1 MAVNAA
7 ITLFKAKP
15 LLTIKKQYN
24 EKTKSS
30 LKSTIAVS
38 LTNYLDAGAIV
49 AGASGLTLW
58 QDYLGLTEGH
68 LGLLNAISAN
78 CLGAAIGAIIGGFLA
93 DKYGRKAIYTYNML
107 VYMLGVALIMF
118 SFNFPMLLAGFLVT
132 GISVG
137 VGVPASWTYISEN
150 SEVGNRGRNIGISQM
165 AWGIGPTIILI
176 LGTLLAPPTGATADS
191 AGVLFAPVVK
201 TLADLLTGGTAEGTA
216 LNVFSSRIV
225 FASLFIVAFIAWNL
239 QRRLDESAE
248 WKAEKAKATADGNKG
263 TFASFGSLFTNKV
276 NIRTILFLAGIY
288 LTWNLVSSV
297 MGFFQQ
303 HIYETAGGLSNQ
315 HANMLSVAQW
325 VIIIVTTFFFSMVV
339 DKVNQRWL
347 YAFGVG
353 MGVIAWVIIVTIGVN
368 SIAGL
373 LFFTLIWGIQAGVSV
388 QSFYA
393 LWASELFPAK
403 YRAAAQGIMFFIVRG
418 VSALWGIGFVYIYGE
433 NGEGFTLAAYIMMA
447 LLVISMLIGTIW
459 TPQTR
464 GKTLEQITKE
474 RYGDDI

>member
-1 MAVNAA
+1 
-7 ITLFKAKP
+7 
-15 LLTIKKQYN
+15 
-24 EKTKSS
+24 
-30 LKSTIAVS
+30 
-38 LTNYLDAGAIV
+38 
-49 AGASGLTLW
+49 
-58 QDYLGLTEGH
+58 
-68 LGLLNAISAN
+68 
-78 CLGAAIGAIIGGFLA
+78 
-93 DKYGRKAIYTYNML
+93 
-107 VYMLGVALIMF
+107 
-118 SFNFPMLLAGFLVT
+118 
-132 GISVG
+132 
-137 VGVPASWTYISEN
+137 
-150 SEVGNRGRNIGISQM
+150 M

-176 LGTLLAPPTGATADS
+176 LGTLLAPPTGNSADS
-191 AGVLFAPVVK
+191 AGVLFTPVVES
-201 TLADLLTGGTAEGTA
+201 LASFITGGTVEGTA

-225 FASLFIVAFIAWNL
+225 FASLFVVAFIAWTL
-239 QRRLDESAE
+239 QRRLDESEE
-248 WKAEKAKATADGNKG
+248 WKAEKARQDGKQQKG

-325 VIIIVTTFFFSMVV
+325 VIIIITTFIFSMIV

-353 MGVIAWVIIVTIGVN
+353 MGVLAWVIIVTIGVN
-368 SIAGL
+368 SISGL

-418 VSALWGIGFVYIYGE
+418 VSALWGLGFVYIYGE
-433 NGEGFTLAAYIMMA
+433 NGEGFTLAAYIMMG
-447 LLVISMLIGTIW
+447 LLIVSLVIGTIW

>member
-1 MAVNAA
+1 M
-7 ITLFKAKP
+7 
-15 LLTIKKQYN
+15 

-176 LGTLLAPPTGATADS
+176 LGTLLAPPTGATANS

-216 LNVFSSRIV
+216 LNVFSSRLV

>member
-1 MAVNAA
+1 M
-7 ITLFKAKP
+7 
-15 LLTIKKQYN
+15 

-191 AGVLFAPVVK
+191 AGVLFAPVIK

-216 LNVFSSRIV
+216 LNVFSSRLV

-325 VIIIVTTFFFSMVV
+325 VIIIITTFFFSMVV

>member
-1 MAVNAA
+1 
-7 ITLFKAKP
+7 
-15 LLTIKKQYN
+15 
-24 EKTKSS
+24 
-30 LKSTIAVS
+30 
-38 LTNYLDAGAIV
+38 
-49 AGASGLTLW
+49 
-58 QDYLGLTEGH
+58 
-68 LGLLNAISAN
+68 
-78 CLGAAIGAIIGGFLA
+78 
-93 DKYGRKAIYTYNML
+93 
-107 VYMLGVALIMF
+107 
-118 SFNFPMLLAGFLVT
+118 
-132 GISVG
+132 
-137 VGVPASWTYISEN
+137 
-150 SEVGNRGRNIGISQM
+150 M

-176 LGTLLAPPTGATADS
+176 LGTLLAPPTSGSDS
-191 AGVLFAPVVK
+191 AGVLFGPVVE
-201 TLADLLTGGTAEGTA
+201 TLATAIAGSGIEGTA
-216 LNVFSSRIV
+216 LNVFSSRLV
-225 FASLFIVAFIAWNL
+225 FASLFIVAFIAWQL

-248 WKAEKAKATADGNKG
+248 WKAEKAKQGSQKG
-263 TFASFGSLFTNKV
+263 SVFSSFGSLFTNKV

-325 VIIIVTTFFFSMVV
+325 VIIIVTTFFFSMIV

-347 YAFGVG
+347 YFFGVG
-353 MGVIAWVIIVTIGVN
+353 MGVLAWVIIVTIGVN

-403 YRAAAQGIMFFIVRG
+403 YRAAAQGVMFFIVRG
-418 VSALWGIGFVYIYGE
+418 VSALWGLGFVYIYGP
-433 NGEGFTLAAYIMMA
+433 NGEGFTIAAYIMMG
-447 LLVISMLIGTIW
+447 LLLISLIIGTVW

-474 RYGDDI
+474 RYGDNI

>member
-1 MAVNAA
+1 M
-7 ITLFKAKP
+7 
-15 LLTIKKQYN
+15 

-176 LGTLLAPPTGATADS
+176 LGTLLAPPTGATANS

-216 LNVFSSRIV
+216 LNVFSSRLV

-325 VIIIVTTFFFSMVV
+325 VIIIITTFFFSMVV

>member
-1 MAVNAA
+1 M
-7 ITLFKAKP
+7 
-15 LLTIKKQYN
+15 

-248 WKAEKAKATADGNKG
+248 WKAEKAKATANDNKG

-325 VIIIVTTFFFSMVV
+325 VIIIITTFFFSMVV

-368 SIAGL
+368 NIAGL

-418 VSALWGIGFVYIYGE
+418 VSALWGLGFVYIYGE
-433 NGEGFTLAAYIMMA
+433 NGEGFTFAAYIMMA

>member
-1 MAVNAA
+1 MAND
-7 ITLFKAKP
+7 
-15 LLTIKKQYN
+15 
-24 EKTKSS
+24 EKRRPTP
-30 LKSTIAVS
+30 
-38 LTNYLDAGAIV
+38 
-49 AGASGLTLW
+49 
-58 QDYLGLTEGH
+58 
-68 LGLLNAISAN
+68 
-78 CLGAAIGAIIGGFLA
+78 
-93 DKYGRKAIYTYNML
+93 RK
-107 VYMLGVALIMF
+107 
-118 SFNFPMLLAGFLVT
+118 
-132 GISVG
+132 
-137 VGVPASWTYISEN
+137 
-150 SEVGNRGRNIGISQM
+150 
-165 AWGIGPTIILI
+165 
-176 LGTLLAPPTGATADS
+176 
-191 AGVLFAPVVK
+191 
-201 TLADLLTGGTAEGTA
+201 
-216 LNVFSSRIV
+216 
-225 FASLFIVAFIAWNL
+225 
-239 QRRLDESAE
+239 
-248 WKAEKAKATADGNKG
+248 KAKATADGNKG

-325 VIIIVTTFFFSMVV
+325 VIIIITTFFFSMVV

>member
-1 MAVNAA
+1 MKNQ
-7 ITLFKAKP
+7 KG
-15 LLTIKKQYN
+15 
-24 EKTKSS
+24 S

-58 QDYLGLTEGH
+58 QNYLGLTEGH
-68 LGLLNAISAN
+68 LGWLNAISAN

-107 VYMLGVALIMF
+107 VYMLGVAIIMV
-118 SFNFPMLLAGFLVT
+118 SVNFPMLLAGFLIT

-150 SEVGNRGRNIGISQM
+150 SEVNNRGRNIGISQM
-165 AWGIGPTIILI
+165 ACAIGPTIILI
-176 LGTLLAPPTGATADS
+176 LGMLLAPPTGDGAH
-191 AGVLFAPVVK
+191 GVLFGGVQA
-201 TLADLLTGGTAEGTA
+201 LAEAINGGSLSGPA

-225 FASLFIVAFIAWNL
+225 FASLFIVAFIAWTL
-239 QRRLDESAE
+239 QRRLNESEE
-248 WKAEKAKATADGNKG
+248 WKAAKSAEQAGSKQSG
-263 TFASFGSLFTNKV
+263 TFASFGTLFTNKV
-276 NIRTILFLAGIY
+276 NIRTMIFLAGIY

-303 HIYETAGGLSNQ
+303 HIYETAGGLSNV
-315 HANMLSVAQW
+315 HANMLSAAQW
-325 VIIIVTTFFFSMVV
+325 IIIILVTFCFSMVV

-347 YAFGVG
+347 YCFGVS
-353 MGVIAWVIIVTIGVN
+353 MAVLAWLIIVTVGIKGM
-368 SIAGL
+368 AGL
-373 LFFTLIWGIQAGVSV
+373 LFFTLLWAIQAGVSV

-403 YRAAAQGIMFFIVRG
+403 YRAAAQGIMFFVVRG
-418 VSALWGIGFVYIYGE
+418 LSAVWGLCFVYIYGE
-433 NGEGFTLAAYIMMA
+433 NGEGFYRASYIMIA
-447 LLVISMLIGTIW
+447 LLMVSLLVGTIW
-459 TPQTR
+459 TPKTR

-474 RYGDDI
+474 RYGESK

>member
-1 MAVNAA
+1 M
-7 ITLFKAKP
+7 
-15 LLTIKKQYN
+15 

-418 VSALWGIGFVYIYGE
+418 VSALWGLGFVYIYGE

>member
-1 MAVNAA
+1 ME
-7 ITLFKAKP
+7 
-15 LLTIKKQYN
+15 KK
-24 EKTKSS
+24 KSS

-58 QDYLGLTEGH
+58 KDYLGLTEGH
-68 LGLLNAISAN
+68 LGWLNAISAN
-78 CLGAAIGAIIGGFLA
+78 CLGAAIGAIIGGFMA

-107 VYMLGVALIMF
+107 IYMLGVALIMC
-118 SFNFPMLLAGFLVT
+118 SINFPMLLLGFLIT

-137 VGVPASWTYISEN
+137 VGVPASWTYISES
-150 SEVGNRGRNIGISQM
+150 SEVVNRGRNIGISQM

-176 LGTLLAPPTGATADS
+176 LGTLLAPPTGGAGTEGILFGWVQGIAHLFSADMS
-191 AGVLFAPVVK
+191 GASLH
-201 TLADLLTGGTAEGTA
+201 
-216 LNVFSSRIV
+216 VFSSRIV
-225 FASLFIVAFIAWNL
+225 FASLFIVAFIAWQL
-239 QRRLDESAE
+239 QRRLDESKE
-248 WKAEKAKATADGNKG
+248 WETMKEKSKETTQAPTVSAFLSNKI
-263 TFASFGSLFTNKV
+263 
-276 NIRTILFLAGIY
+276 NIRTMLFLAGMY

-303 HIYETAGGLSNQ
+303 HIYETAGGLSNEY
-315 HANMLSVAQW
+315 ANMLSVGQW
-325 VIIIVTTFFFSMVV
+325 LIIIATTFVYSMII

-347 YAFGVG
+347 YFIGVSFA
-353 MGVIAWVIIVTIGVN
+353 VSAWLLIITIGIN

-373 LFFTLIWGIQAGVSV
+373 LIFTLLWGLQGGISV

-418 VSALWGIGFVYIYGE
+418 LSAAWGLGFVYIYGE
-433 NGEGFTLAAYIMMA
+433 NGEGFSMAAYIMIA
-447 LLVISMLIGTIW
+447 LLFTSLLIGTIGA
-459 TPQTR
+459 PNTR
-464 GKTLEQITKE
+464 GKTLEEITKE

>member
-1 MAVNAA
+1 M
-7 ITLFKAKP
+7 
-15 LLTIKKQYN
+15 

-216 LNVFSSRIV
+216 LNVFSSRLV

-474 RYGDDI
+474 RYGDNI

>member
-1 MAVNAA
+1 MKNQ
-7 ITLFKAKP
+7 KG
-15 LLTIKKQYN
+15 
-24 EKTKSS
+24 S

-58 QDYLGLTEGH
+58 QSYLGLTEGH
-68 LGLLNAISAN
+68 LGWLNAISAN

-107 VYMLGVALIMF
+107 VYMLGVAIIMV
-118 SFNFPMLLAGFLVT
+118 SVNFPMLLAGFLIT

-150 SEVGNRGRNIGISQM
+150 SEVNNRGRNIGISQM

-176 LGTLLAPPTGATADS
+176 LGMLLAPPTGDGTH
-191 AGVLFAPVVK
+191 GVLFGWVQS
-201 TLADLLTGGTAEGTA
+201 LAEALNGGALSGAA

-225 FASLFIVAFIAWNL
+225 FASLFIVAFIAWTL
-239 QRRLDESAE
+239 QRRLNESEE
-248 WKAEKAKATADGNKG
+248 WKAAKQAEQADRKGSG
-263 TFASFGSLFTNKV
+263 TFASFGTLFTNKV
-276 NIRTILFLAGIY
+276 NIRTMIFLAGIY

-303 HIYETAGGLSNQ
+303 HIYETAGGLSNV
-315 HANMLSVAQW
+315 HANMLSAAQW
-325 VIIIVTTFFFSMVV
+325 IIIILVTFCFSMVV

-347 YAFGVG
+347 YCFGVS
-353 MGVIAWVIIVTIGVN
+353 MAVLAWLIIVTVGINGMT
-368 SIAGL
+368 GL
-373 LFFTLIWGIQAGVSV
+373 LFFTLLWAIQAGVSV

-403 YRAAAQGIMFFIVRG
+403 YRAAAQGIMFFVVRG
-418 VSALWGIGFVYIYGE
+418 LSAAWGLGFVYIYGE
-433 NGEGFTLAAYIMMA
+433 NGEGFYRAAYIMIGLLMVS
-447 LLVISMLIGTIW
+447 LLVGTIW
-459 TPQTR
+459 TPKTR
-464 GKTLEQITKE
+464 GKTLEQITRE
-474 RYGDDI
+474 RYGNAE